1 MAHWSTPEW
10 IAKSRITA
18 QNRRSETGGPGT
30 GLSKHTGGSRSTVE
44 HSQKMAQELHRDPNS
59 WEVFR
64 KLHKKKDGTFVD
76 ATQSINKKRR
86 MYGLGSH
93 ASTLYPNS
101 FSCFATSYRTAMV
114 IDHVADERIRLLEE
128 EIMSMRENEE

>member
-30 GLSKHTGGSRSTVE
+30 GLSKHTGGSR
-44 HSQKMAQELHRDPNS
+44 
-59 WEVFR
+59 
-64 KLHKKKDGTFVD
+64 
-76 ATQSINKKRR
+76 
-86 MYGLGSH
+86 
-93 ASTLYPNS
+93 
-101 FSCFATSYRTAMV
+101 TAMV